1 MLLLAVREMDGTVIE
16 LALLRFALE
25 AALSGGIGAGVT
37 VGLPY
42 GIVFGLA
49 RGIMHWAVQPAPT
62 SFSTPTLLWRSDKT
76 LTLMRALLFGLA
88 TGLPSWIIFGFVG
101 WESEVSDNWISLLL
115 TGFLALPFGLLG
127 GLAGLVSGNHHA
139 WLACTIVTGRLALT
153 RQFPWRIMNFLDDA
167 HRLGLLRAVGPIYQ
181 FRHATLHDHLATSS
195 PAGPATE
202 PAAVQPNAHAQP
214 GSPRS

>member
-1 MLLLAVREMDGTVIE
+1 HKILLLRAISRKLPCGLLVGFALGLLAGVVTLFPLMLLLAVREMDGTVIE

-88 TGLPSWIIFGFVG
+88 TGLPSWIIF
-101 WESEVSDNWISLLL
+101 
-115 TGFLALPFGLLG
+115 
-127 GLAGLVSGNHHA
+127 
-139 WLACTIVTGRLALT
+139 
-153 RQFPWRIMNFLDDA
+153 
-167 HRLGLLRAVGPIYQ
+167 
-181 FRHATLHDHLATSS
+181 
-195 PAGPATE
+195 
-202 PAAVQPNAHAQP
+202 
-214 GSPRS
+214 